1 MMDKTNLKIII
12 FNCRSIRDYFKR
24 IFLLDMLRSNDID
37 IALLQETFLIE
48 QDKLYMDGYKIY
60 RADNQIRRKGV
71 AILINT
77 KIDVESTKLASD
89 PNGRY
94 VKVRIKN
101 RTNMQCTTIASIY
114 LKPDGSL
121 DSINETAFNADI
133 IGGDLNKVST
143 DLQTKGVFQFKN
155 IKIIFLFI
163 NS

>member
-24 IFLLDMLRSNDID
+24 IFLLDVLRSNDID

-48 QDKLYMDGYKIY
+48 QDKLYIDGYKIY

-101 RTNMQCTTIASIY
+101 RTNIQCTTIASIY
-114 LKPDGSL
+114 LEPDVNL

-133 IGGDLNKVST
+133 IGGDLNKAST
-143 DLQTKGVFQFKN
+143 DLQTKGVFH
-155 IKIIFLFI
+155 L
-163 NS
+163 

>member
-24 IFLLDMLRSNDID
+24 IFLLDVLRSNDID

-48 QDKLYMDGYKIY
+48 QDKLYIDSYKIY

-101 RTNMQCTTIASIY
+101 RTNIQCTTIAIIY
-114 LKPDGSL
+114 LEPEGNL
-121 DSINETAFNADI
+121 DSIKKSRTMRIE
-133 IGGDLNKVST
+133 
-143 DLQTKGVFQFKN
+143 
-155 IKIIFLFI
+155 KILFL
-163 NS
+163 